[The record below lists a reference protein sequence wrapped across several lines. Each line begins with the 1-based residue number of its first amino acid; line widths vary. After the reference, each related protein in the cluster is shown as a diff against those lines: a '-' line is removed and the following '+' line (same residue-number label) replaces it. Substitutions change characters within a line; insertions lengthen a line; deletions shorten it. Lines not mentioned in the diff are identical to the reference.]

1 MIVSHFTLYLKLLT
15 VGIGGKKTQRA
26 FAATAK
32 SDPFS
37 MEADVFLLGRDL
49 SAFEFYAEE
58 TEIFQEHLIT
68 LSLSQWKTT
77 VEDGTK

>member
-1 MIVSHFTLYLKLLT
+1 
-15 VGIGGKKTQRA
+15 
-26 FAATAK
+26 
-32 SDPFS
+32 